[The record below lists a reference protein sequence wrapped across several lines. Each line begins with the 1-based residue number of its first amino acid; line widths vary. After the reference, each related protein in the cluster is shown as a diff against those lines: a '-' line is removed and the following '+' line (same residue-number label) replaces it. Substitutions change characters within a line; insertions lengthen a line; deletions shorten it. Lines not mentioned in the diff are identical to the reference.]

1 MKKILLINLL
11 IILIIFITA
20 ELSSYIM
27 LFSKYKEDIINFN
40 NIVNSE
46 SKIKIPFLKYSK
58 VILPTRENLLCNGGG
73 CFRPVEYKNSDLK
86 PIILFGCSYTEG
98 FGLEDNET
106 FSHKLAQY
114 TNRSVYNRGRS
125 GTGIPFLYYQLNDN
139 EIIKEL
145 PKNPEY
151 IIFTLIPD
159 HFPRL
164 FRYRNFVLGGEHTLR
179 YKIQD
184 DKLIEDKIKF
194 PFLHSLFT
202 SIVIEEYL
210 TNKNSS
216 DTKKVTDLT
225 VKLFDESYKKIKE
238 NFPNA
243 KFVIL
248 YFECPFDE
256 KNTYDELLKDI
267 SKISDDITMIHIN
280 EKLPQL
286 TEHDEYW
293 IEDKSHPS
301 AKAWD
306 LIVPMISK
314 ELNL

>member
-1 MKKILLINLL
+1 MKKFILINLL
-11 IILIIFITA
+11 IIFIIFIFA
-20 ELSSYIM
+20 ELTSYIILM
-27 LFSKYKEDIINFN
+27 HKYKERIIHFN
-40 NIVNSE
+40 NIVKSE
-46 SKIKIPFLKYSK
+46 SKINIPSLKYVK
-58 VILPTRENLLCNGGG
+58 VTTLNKQNLICKDWCL
-73 CFRPVEYKNSDLK
+73 RPVEYRNPKLK
-86 PIILFGCSYTEG
+86 PIILFGCSFTAG
-98 FGLEDNET
+98 FGLENNET
-106 FSHKLAQY
+106 FSYKLAQY

-125 GTGIPFLYYQLNDN
+125 GTGLPFLYYQLSDN

-151 IIFTLIPD
+151 IIFTLIPN

-164 FRYRNFVLGGEHTLR
+164 FRYRNFVLTGEHTLR

-184 DKLIEDKIKF
+184 NKLVEDKIKF
-194 PFLHSLFT
+194 PFLHSFFT

-210 TNKNSS
+210 ENKNSL

-225 VKLFDESYKKIKE
+225 LKIFDESYKIIKE
-238 NFPNA
+238 KFPNT

-248 YFECPFDE
+248 YYEGPWDK
-256 KNTYDELLKDI
+256 KNIYDNLLKEI
-267 SKISDDITMIHIN
+267 SKISNDIIIIHIN

-286 TEHDEYW
+286 TEKDEYW
-293 IEDKSHPS
+293 LEDKAHPS
-301 AKAWD
+301 SKAWD